1 MSYSSSSSI
10 VTILIDFLRTNKHA
24 FAQNLIGDQPDPAKL
39 YLNVDK
45 SFLDFVHPSSVLTR
59 LWEDKCFTSP
69 LLITALALSWALGQK
84 DAQSLKDI
92 LQNISKDHL
101 KHCEGLMATHPNTNQ
116 IMVMGVLVAYS
127 ENMARRVFFNVGQTG
142 DREVL
147 KHLRKF
153 PQATLECWSF
163 AAKGAA
169 KKGHVKFLEEIHAT
183 CPQALTGETLQV
195 AARAGQT
202 ACVNF
207 LLPLASPKFS
217 NSYALRSACQK
228 NHTQIALILIP
239 LSDTKAERSEACFFA
254 ALNDNPILVE
264 ALEPLSNMEHVYARL
279 KRSGQTKKIEQMR
292 DRKKAQ
298 EQADRLMENLEESPV
313 RRQRK
318 M

>member
-1 MSYSSSSSI
+1 MTYSSSSSV
-10 VTILIDFLRTNKHA
+10 VTTLIDFLRTNKHA
-24 FAQNLIGDQPDPAKL
+24 FAQNLIGEQPHPTQL
-39 YLNVDK
+39 YLTVDT
-45 SFLDFVHPSSVLTR
+45 SFVEFIQPSAVLTR

-69 LLITALALSWALGQK
+69 LLITALALSWALEQK
-84 DAQSLKDI
+84 DAQVLKDI
-92 LQNISKDHL
+92 LQHISKDHL
-101 KHCEGLMATHPNTNQ
+101 HHCKGLIASHPNTNQ
-116 IMVMGVLVAYS
+116 NLVIDVLVAYS
-127 ENMARRVFFNVGQTG
+127 EDMARRVFFNIGQTG
-142 DREVL
+142 DQEAL
-147 KHLRKF
+147 EHLRNV

-169 KKGHVKFLEEIHAT
+169 KKGHVEFLREIYAAY
-183 CPQALTGETLQV
+183 PQALTGETLQV
-195 AARAGQT
+195 AAQAGQT

-207 LLPLASPKFS
+207 LLPLASAKFS